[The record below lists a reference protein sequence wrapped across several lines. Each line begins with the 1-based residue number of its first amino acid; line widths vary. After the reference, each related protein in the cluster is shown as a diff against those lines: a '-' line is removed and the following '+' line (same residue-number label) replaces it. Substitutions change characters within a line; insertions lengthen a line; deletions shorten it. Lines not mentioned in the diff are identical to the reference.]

1 MIQPIYFP
9 FTYVPQWV
17 AEIFAAGFQHFYV
30 YQPSGKDLP
39 AEMQFWVEQNTIT
52 VCVPAPAEDKNFTE
66 IVRAFQQFAQQHAD
80 IRDLKSAAFW
90 NQQGAIPFFD
100 DTSASQIIAD
110 LKKDR
115 KPNSGQAYPEALLRA
130 RVFLEFAQEFDRQNA
145 ELQQELEDT
154 DRRSEALLKN
164 LNGQNDNEPAF
175 ARLTAEIKSDDPG
188 DYMPLDRL
196 LAWTRLFLKEPIDS
210 GFLVTSSPT
219 IFNFLVEDLVSDE
232 KIFEFN
238 GMPALASDDD
248 ALMDWRE
255 AFCQQIKNGVE
266 CKEPFAENTLAHRP
280 PLPRQAEQFKLSV
293 CCLPGCTP
301 AQLFARFLKL
311 PNGDSKKF
319 SQTPGIKNT
328 LIGLIERHP

>member
-17 AEIFAAGFQHFYV
+17 AEIFAAGFQHFFV

-39 AEMQFWVEQNTIT
+39 AEMQFWVEKNAMN
-52 VCVPAPAEDKNFTE
+52 VCVPGPAEDKNFSE

-80 IRDLKSAAFW
+80 VRDLKSAAFW
-90 NQQGAIPFFD
+90 DQYGAIPFFD

-110 LKKDR
+110 LKKSR
-115 KPNSGQAYPEALLRA
+115 EPNSGQAHPEAVLRA

-164 LNGQNDNEPAF
+164 LTGQKDDEPAL
-175 ARLTAEIKSDDPG
+175 ARLIAEIKFDDPG

-219 IFNFLVEDLVSDE
+219 ILNTLLESLVPNE
-232 KIFEFN
+232 KLFEFN
-238 GMPALASDDD
+238 RLPTLASNEDTLTAWRKTFYSQIQNGIETEDSFAGD
-248 ALMDWRE
+248 A
-255 AFCQQIKNGVE
+255 
-266 CKEPFAENTLAHRP
+266 FAQT
-280 PLPRQAEQFKLSV
+280 PLLPESAAQFKLTLYR
-293 CCLPGCTP
+293 LPGCTP
-301 AQLFARFLKL
+301 TQLCARFLKT
-311 PNGDSKKF
+311 PNGLKNEF
-319 SQTPGIKNT
+319 NLTPGIKNT
-328 LIGLIERHP
+328 LLGLIERHP